1 MIFSDSVSGLS
12 KLDEL
17 MFTAAKF
24 RKITLLLKL
33 STPFSNL
40 FVFLFNL
47 PENIINW
54 EHYS

>member
-24 RKITLLLKL
+24 WKITLLLKL

-47 PENIINW
+47 SENIINW